1 MGTGNHTHD
10 GRQVQ
15 LMQRVQ
21 TGRGSTMDKIE
32 GKCTDCTKMVQRW

>member
-1 MGTGNHTHD
+1 MGIGNHTHG

-15 LMQRVQ
+15 LTQRVQ

-32 GKCTDCTKMVQRW
+32 GQCTDCMKMVQRR